1 MEGLCNNQVL
11 IQFLVDNNSLEQI
24 RNAQTFL
31 IEIMHE
37 CQREHFNLTSEGQ
50 DVDPVAINDLMAQM
64 QKSQDMF
71 FIFSQAELQKIR
83 QRQGSAKIQ

>member
-71 FIFSQAELQKIR
+71 FIFFQVELQ
-83 QRQGSAKIQ
+83 

>member
-11 IQFLVDNNSLEQI
+11 IQFLVDNNSLEQM

-64 QKSQDMF
+64 QKSLYMF